1 MYFYVDESG
10 DPTILGRRGK
20 NLLAEGK
27 ASKVFMVGYVEIA
40 EPKQLTKRLMDL
52 HEEIKNDEYLRGIP
66 SLAGSILAFHAN
78 KDCAEVKERVF
89 RILRDAPFQAYV
101 VVARKDEHLFR
112 RKFDLKP
119 ARLYEYLVSKLFE
132 TRLHLYRE
140 IDIYFASMGNTV
152 REHNMRQA
160 IATAMETF
168 KDKWGKENTT
178 PIRVFVQ
185 EASQLAMLQVADYAL
200 WAVQRAYEMGEFRY
214 YNFIKERISLVQDIF
229 DAANYPKTYYTPK
242 NPLSQ
247 EKISP
252 TGG

>member
-1 MYFYVDESG
+1 
-10 DPTILGRRGK
+10 
-20 NLLAEGK
+20 
-27 ASKVFMVGYVEIA
+27 
-40 EPKQLTKRLMDL
+40 
-52 HEEIKNDEYLRGIP
+52 
-66 SLAGSILAFHAN
+66 
-78 KDCAEVKERVF
+78 
-89 RILRDAPFQAYV
+89 
-101 VVARKDEHLFR
+101 
-112 RKFDLKP
+112 
-119 ARLYEYLVSKLFE
+119 
-132 TRLHLYRE
+132 
-140 IDIYFASMGNTV
+140 
-152 REHNMRQA
+152 MRQA

-229 DAANYPKTYYTPK
+229 DTANYPKTYYTPK